1 MKLSLL
7 DWVKSLFDA
16 KNRRV
21 APRHYFLFDLFQLS
35 INGKIS
41 KIFNISYSGL
51 LIQSGDH
58 INDVLEKSDNGN
70 IHAELIFFQ
79 RRTPCQIKLVSQ
91 RAHGIA
97 FTFIHQSDELLQF
110 LRPIL
115 ESIRVG
121 QCLSGKRGQLE
132 PGIEST
138 FTAEDKLKLTTRC
151 NIGGQPTLIC
161 MAFDQNYS
169 TTISFDQDQLSV
181 DPPGNDGGIDNLYKG
196 ICFLLGSWETDL
208 IPNLEVQISQLFQEI
223 SDISQSD
230 APSNQAN

>member
-35 INGKIS
+35 ANGKIS

-51 LIQSGDH
+51 LVQSADH
-58 INDVLEKSDNGN
+58 VNDELERSDNGT

-79 RRTPCQIKLVSQ
+79 RRIPCQVKLVSQ

-132 PGIEST
+132 PGVEST
-138 FTAEDKLKLTTRC
+138 FTGEDKLRLTTRC
-151 NIGGQPTLIC
+151 NIGGQPTLSR
-161 MAFDQNYS
+161 MDFDQNYS
-169 TTISFDQDQLSV
+169 TTILFDQDQLRV
-181 DPPGNDGGIDNLYKG
+181 DPPGDDGGMDKLYKG
-196 ICFLLGSWETDL
+196 ICFLLGAWETDL
-208 IPNLEVQISQLFQEI
+208 IPGLEVQISQLFQEI

-230 APSNQAN
+230 APSSQAN